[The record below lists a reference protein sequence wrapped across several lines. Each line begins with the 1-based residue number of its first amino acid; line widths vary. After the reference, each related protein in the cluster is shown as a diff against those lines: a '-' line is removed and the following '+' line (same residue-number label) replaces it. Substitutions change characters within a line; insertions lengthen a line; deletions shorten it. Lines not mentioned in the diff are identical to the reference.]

1 LLTDV
6 LAGFS
11 QRVQDLFGGQI
22 TGINQV
28 QQQAIESLQ
37 SVVAKL
43 DQVASGLDASGQ
55 KATEVMAARIG
66 EMVAATETHLKATN
80 DRMLAFVEQVSGAST
95 NTVDKMNDGAL
106 TLRAAAG
113 EFAKAAQEVSS
124 LTSSATVVSGALTQ
138 SSASMTAA
146 TDALQGIVNDY
157 RASRDVLGRML
168 TELQGVV
175 ENAKREAS
183 LTSDILARI
192 EGAAGKLAQAQIQAE
207 EYLDKIGEVLA
218 EAHQEFG
225 ENMRRTLGEAN
236 REFYEQLS
244 QATKLLRA
252 GIQELEMSLSTSAV
266 GGNG

>member
-1 LLTDV
+1 
-6 LAGFS
+6 
-11 QRVQDLFGGQI
+11 
-22 TGINQV
+22 
-28 QQQAIESLQ
+28 
-37 SVVAKL
+37 
-43 DQVASGLDASGQ
+43 
-55 KATEVMAARIG
+55 
-66 EMVAATETHLKATN
+66 
-80 DRMLAFVEQVSGAST
+80 
-95 NTVDKMNDGAL
+95 
-106 TLRAAAG
+106 
-113 EFAKAAQEVSS
+113 
-124 LTSSATVVSGALTQ
+124 
-138 SSASMTAA
+138 MTAA